1 MTEEDFKKTELE
13 KIVDE
18 ASRILLEMNNEVEG
32 LKIKFGTESK
42 LYKVKRFDLDSLIV
56 FHEIAV
62 VEINS
67 LRHALKLA
75 KINSNARNM
84 AEELL
89 VESLATKIHSDNL
102 AEYLNL
108 LSPAK

>member
-1 MTEEDFKKTELE
+1 MADRTELE

-18 ASRILLEMNNEVEG
+18 ASRILLEMNNEIEG

-56 FHEIAV
+56 FHELAV

-67 LRHALKLA
+67 LRHALKLSA
-75 KINSNARNM
+75 INMKARDM
-84 AEELL
+84 GEELL
-89 VESLATKIHSDNL
+89 VESLATKIHSEDI
-102 AEYLNL
+102 AIYLNIL
-108 LSPAK
+108 TPKK